1 MVQLPRAT
9 DYLVMKNQA
18 TYFGNIISETVEIK
32 KDMIVSRRFKNDIEI
47 LEIKIV
53 ISGNRCRGDILYNK
67 LYDNQ
72 IDHKIYASSSTQKM
86 NSKTFIYKIYIPM
99 WIW

>member
-1 MVQLPRAT
+1 MQLPGAS

-47 LEIKIV
+47 LKIKIV
-53 ISGNRCRGDILYNK
+53 ISGNSCRGDILYNK

-72 IDHKIYASSSTQKM
+72 IDHKIYGLRCEVV
-86 NSKTFIYKIYIPM
+86 
-99 WIW
+99 